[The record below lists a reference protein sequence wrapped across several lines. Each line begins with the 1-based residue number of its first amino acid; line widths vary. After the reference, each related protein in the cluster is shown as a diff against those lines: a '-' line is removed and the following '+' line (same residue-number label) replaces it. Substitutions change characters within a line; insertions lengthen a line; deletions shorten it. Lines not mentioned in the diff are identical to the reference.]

1 MPDPRLVSRAQ
12 RAATMLELAWD
23 RWRAAHGLPAEPL
36 PPVSSYVGYSIEEPW
51 GRPRVVFGVDAG
63 DAEKLATLLQECA
76 ASSQPSMDEVR
87 ARIPAQGRTAER
99 TGSRE
104 PRSGADQ
111 AAGSAN
117 GPHTAPHHVPDSD
130 TADFAVH
137 SDGGHDSAAAAP
149 DEDLADPDDRVTPD
163 HPADED
169 RELSADADS
178 QENPGGDIAEPHAP
192 DSGDNSQAGSDEGE
206 APSQTGSDEGEARS
220 QADSD
225 EGDHGDS
232 GHGVADT
239 MAAELAGWVA
249 GELPGQA
256 SARLAAWAKAGG
268 ATARTSLDAE
278 LRTADGTAEPAI

>member
-76 ASSQPSMDEVR
+76 ASSQQSMEEVR
-87 ARIPAQGRTAER
+87 ARIPAQGRTTEINEP
-99 TGSRE
+99 GE

-111 AAGSAN
+111 AGGSAN
-117 GPHTAPHHVPDSD
+117 GSHPAPHHVPDSD

-137 SDGGHDSAAAAP
+137 SDGGHDCAAAAP
-149 DEDLADPDDRVTPD
+149 DEDAAGPDDLAAPD
-163 HPADED
+163 NPADED
-169 RELSADADS
+169 RELSADAGS
-178 QENPGGDIAEPHAP
+178 QRNPGEDTAEPDAP
-192 DSGDNSQAGSDEGE
+192 DSGQDGGDEGE
-206 APSQTGSDEGEARS
+206 PRS
-220 QADSD
+220 QDAGD
-225 EGDHGDS
+225 EGDHGGA

-239 MAAELAGWVA
+239 MAAELAGWAA

-256 SARLAAWAKAGG
+256 SARLAAWATAGG
-268 ATARTSLDAE
+268 ATARASLDSE
-278 LRTADGTAEPAI
+278 LQTADDAAEPAI